1 MHDWTCK
8 QLLSQYIGIR
18 SLLISDENSEY
29 RYRYRV
35 SFFFHSIHFQISL
48 LRSVSFGMLDWRAS
62 GHKIAFQQAHVSFSH
77 SKFAIIDCNIACLS
91 LPQPRFC
98 NDTYMQ
104 ISCKVISSNRLLN
117 SDLHNEYLCY
127 DGSLK
132 IVSDMDRL
140 ISLTDLWLFLLPNIL
155 ITSRHYYR

>member
-1 MHDWTCK
+1 MIGHVSNCWVSTLVFDRCW
-8 QLLSQYIGIR
+8 SQTKILNTDIDIG
-18 SLLISDENSEY
+18 LAF
-29 RYRYRV
+29 
-35 SFFFHSIHFQISL
+35 SFTPFIFRFHSSG
-48 LRSVSFGMLDWRAS
+48 VSFGMLDWRAS
-62 GHKIAFQQAHVSFSH
+62 SHKIAFQQAHVSFSH

-98 NDTYMQ
+98 NDTYTQ

-127 DGSLK
+127 GGSSK

-140 ISLTDLWLFLLPNIL
+140 ISLTELWLFLLPNIL